1 MALRI
6 KEILKEQ
13 GKQNKWLAEQL
24 EITEPGLWLIMT
36 EKVNVPL
43 RRLEQIANILGVSV
57 VELFTEFEEAVDKR
71 SNTIKCPHCGNDIKV
86 VVSIK

>member
-13 GKQNKWLAEQL
+13 GKQQKWLAEQL
-24 EITEPGLWLIMT
+24 EITEPGLWLIT
-36 EKVNVPL
+36 PEKVNVPL
-43 RRLEQIANILGVSV
+43 RRLQQIADILGVSV

-86 VVSIK
+86 TVSIK

>member
-13 GKQNKWLAEQL
+13 GRHNKWLAEQL
-24 EITEPGLWLIMT
+24 GITEPGLWLILT

-43 RRLEQIANILGVSV
+43 RRLEQIAEILGVSV
-57 VELFTEFEEAVDKR
+57 VELFTEFEEAVHKR
-71 SNTIKCPHCGNDIKV
+71 SNTIQCPHCGNDIKV
-86 VVSIK
+86 IVSIK